1 MTGGSIVISR
11 RKMTSG
17 EHCARMKQYEVNDI
31 VCSSSIMIR
40 MMTEAGGRAMDFP
53 AMHAAYWAGTCLE
66 WVWEVLSQMRARRSG
81 TIVNF
86 SSIGGIRGAK
96 CHIADYEETVGSMYL
111 ENVNDQQNQPGDP
124 VRAGQ
129 TIVGVVHLDEI
140 PKRLPLG
147 SDAIHILE
155 TEYESR
161 LSEMGTWK
169 EHGVSSDFD
178 E

>member
-1 MTGGSIVISR
+1 MPGQTDIR
-11 RKMTSG
+11 R
-17 EHCARMKQYEVNDI
+17 ALYLWP
-31 VCSSSIMIR
+31 
-40 MMTEAGGRAMDFP
+40 EAGGRALDFP

-155 TEYESR
+155 TEYEGR

>member
-1 MTGGSIVISR
+1 
-11 RKMTSG
+11 
-17 EHCARMKQYEVNDI
+17 
-31 VCSSSIMIR
+31 
-40 MMTEAGGRAMDFP
+40 
-53 AMHAAYWAGTCLE
+53 
-66 WVWEVLSQMRARRSG
+66 
-81 TIVNF
+81 
-86 SSIGGIRGAK
+86 
-96 CHIADYEETVGSMYL
+96 MYL

-155 TEYESR
+155 TEYEGR